1 MAFAR
6 VSCPALFQAPL
17 GRGIATVLGPQG
29 LRLTGLT
36 SFHLDEGPDFAWLN
50 IYRTLADGRQL
61 EITRERTPDHVAIE
75 GDSVAVRWAACPAV
89 QAELQAHYRIA
100 GPDSLDA
107 TFSARLAA
115 DYRRFEL
122 FIANYFTPHY
132 TPYFPVQDDRT
143 HPEGV
148 TWYQKQWYGR
158 NEAESWARDE
168 DAEAVFRDGRWLDGY
183 PLNWRRGPY
192 YAHALTLQEHRYGH
206 AILLMARPADCLG
219 LSGYNSYHNAQYFHL
234 GGDDVQAGQHL
245 TFTIRLVLL
254 TEWDDLPAEALTRYH
269 QWLEE

>member
-89 QAELQAHYRIA
+89 QAAQRTTA
-100 GPDSLDA
+100 SLDPIA
-107 TFSARLAA
+107 STPPSA
-115 DYRRFEL
+115 
-122 FIANYFTPHY
+122 
-132 TPYFPVQDDRT
+132 
-143 HPEGV
+143 
-148 TWYQKQWYGR
+148 
-158 NEAESWARDE
+158 
-168 DAEAVFRDGRWLDGY
+168 
-183 PLNWRRGPY
+183 
-192 YAHALTLQEHRYGH
+192 
-206 AILLMARPADCLG
+206 PA
-219 LSGYNSYHNAQYFHL
+219 
-234 GGDDVQAGQHL
+234 
-245 TFTIRLVLL
+245 
-254 TEWDDLPAEALTRYH
+254 
-269 QWLEE
+269 

>member
-6 VSCPALFQAPL
+6 VSRPALFQAPL

-61 EITRERTPDHVAIE
+61 EITRERTPDQVAQK

-115 DYRRFEL
+115 DYR
-122 FIANYFTPHY
+122 
-132 TPYFPVQDDRT
+132 
-143 HPEGV
+143 
-148 TWYQKQWYGR
+148 
-158 NEAESWARDE
+158 
-168 DAEAVFRDGRWLDGY
+168 
-183 PLNWRRGPY
+183 
-192 YAHALTLQEHRYGH
+192 
-206 AILLMARPADCLG
+206 
-219 LSGYNSYHNAQYFHL
+219 
-234 GGDDVQAGQHL
+234 
-245 TFTIRLVLL
+245 TF
-254 TEWDDLPAEALTRYH
+254 
-269 QWLEE
+269 